1 MASYTS
7 DGGCLGGICASCW
20 CWPDKFRPSFLKKRK
35 RLVAD
40 VVKERFTDRGHL
52 ETSYCDVN
60 IKSLLF
66 LPDPGRSMQKSYKNL
81 EKLGAGA
88 FGAVYKA
95 ETVAT
100 GENVAIKNIALT
112 DVAEDMNFV
121 YAELEAMLQ
130 LHHPNVVKFFEYF
143 EEESSLWIVTELC
156 TAGDFSELNHGI
168 NDPAE
173 VKLLIRDMVMA
184 MAYCHDHG
192 VAHRDLKFENCLIAL
207 SSKKQRFGKVIDFGL
222 SAIRRPG
229 DKGQWLNDQ
238 LGTRYFVAPE
248 VIDQNRPYDV
258 KCDCWSMGVMLY
270 IILTDEHPCCPDA
283 HRLGTTALFKKIL
296 AGRIRDR
303 PLQDANVEKA
313 AVNLVK
319 GLLNPESDR
328 RMTATEALCGE
339 WLSNVHDSRHKT
351 GSMVRLPSTDAART
365 WWGGSR
371 ANAAPVPP
379 TPMSRSML
387 KRLAA
392 FKSYSKFERAVL
404 TLIAHRSE
412 DSHCAELREAFH
424 SLDTARNGTLSRKEV
439 QAGIRQ
445 CGQTPFSE
453 MEFEQIFDALDADGT
468 GKVHYTEWIA
478 ATMKPSHLATGK
490 AIKQVYAFL
499 DLDNTGLISQE
510 ELHRVLGCMD
520 SVRAVLDQGDRNGD
534 NHMNEQE
541 SDCLASG
548 RSRRATSSW
557 RLNAW
562 SVTQTMPGV
571 FLPEPG

>member
-1 MASYTS
+1 
-7 DGGCLGGICASCW
+7 
-20 CWPDKFRPSFLKKRK
+20 
-35 RLVAD
+35 
-40 VVKERFTDRGHL
+40 
-52 ETSYCDVN
+52 
-60 IKSLLF
+60 
-66 LPDPGRSMQKSYKNL
+66 MQKSYKNL

-95 ETVAT
+95 EALAT

-121 YAELEAMLQ
+121 YAELEAMLH

-143 EEESSLWIVTELC
+143 EEESSLWIVTEIC

-168 NDPAE
+168 DDPAE

-207 SSKKQRFGKVIDFGL
+207 SSKKKQRFGKVIDFGL

-248 VIDQNRPYDV
+248 VIDQKTYYDV

-283 HRLGTTALFKKIL
+283 HRLDTTALFRKIL

-303 PLQDANVEKA
+303 PLQDAKVEPA
-313 AVNLVK
+313 AQSLVK
-319 GLLNPESDR
+319 RLLDPVADT
-328 RMTATEALCGE
+328 RMDASGALRSE
-339 WLSNVHDSRHKT
+339 WLSNVNDSRHKT
-351 GSMVRLPSTDAART
+351 GSILGASPIDASRRSS
-365 WWGGSR
+365 WFGSGGK
-371 ANAAPVPP
+371 AAPVPP

-424 SLDTARNGTLSRKEV
+424 QMDTSRNGTLSRHEV

-453 MEFEQIFDALDADGT
+453 GEFEQIFDALDADGT

-478 ATMKPSHLATGK
+478 ATMKPSHLATDN

-499 DLDNTGLISQE
+499 DLDKTGKISPE
-510 ELHRVLGCMD
+510 ELHRVLGCAD
-520 SVRAVLDQGDRNGD
+520 SVREVLDKGDRNGD

-541 SDCLASG
+541 FSALM
-548 RSRRATSSW
+548 RSTADRMERETEK
-557 RLNAW
+557 
-562 SVTQTMPGV
+562 PG
-571 FLPEPG
+571 FF